1 LEVDMI
7 EVEQTI
13 LDGCIYFFIKGTGIL
28 HKEDG
33 PALIDRDGKTEW
45 RLHGKL
51 HRLDG
56 PAYEQP
62 DGHKEWWVDDQR
74 HRVDG
79 PALIYPDGT
88 TDWWLE
94 GRYFETKELWFE
106 ALTEEQKEK
115 ALYSEY
121 FIGG

>member
-1 LEVDMI
+1 MVEI
-7 EVEQTI
+7 EQVI
-13 LDGCIYFFIKGTGIL
+13 RYGCIYFYIKGTGIL
-28 HKEDG
+28 NKEDG

-45 RLHGKL
+45 YLNGRL

-56 PAYEQP
+56 PAKERP

-79 PALIYPDGT
+79 PAVIYMDGT
-88 TDWWLE
+88 ADWWLK
-94 GRYFETKELWFE
+94 GIYFYTKEDWFE
-106 ALTEEQKEK
+106 ALNEEEK
-115 ALYSEY
+115 SKAIYSEH